1 MFSKS
6 QDDRNPA
13 ARTGQV
19 SVLASD
25 LIITGVVASE
35 GSVELHGLIEGEL
48 AASVLTVGANGTMK
62 GRVQADMVDVHGRI
76 EGAVH
81 CAILTLHETARL
93 QADVQSP
100 RLIIENGAEVEGS
113 FSRPA
118 PAQPATPPAP
128 QPIPEAA
135 APAKDDSDQDEDTS
149 LDTPAE

>member
-6 QDDRNPA
+6 QDDRSPA
-13 ARTGQV
+13 ALSGQV

-35 GSVELHGLIEGEL
+35 GRVELHGLIEGEL
-48 AASVLTVGANGTMK
+48 AASVLTIGADGTMK
-62 GRVQADMVDVHGRI
+62 GRVQADHVEVLGRI
-76 EGAVH
+76 EGAVN
-81 CAILTLHETARL
+81 CGLLTLHETARL

-100 RLIIENGAEVEGS
+100 RLLIENGAEVEGS

-118 PAQPATPPAP
+118 PQIQPALPAP
-128 QPIPEAA
+128 AVVDT
-135 APAKDDSDQDEDTS
+135 PAESALQSDDES